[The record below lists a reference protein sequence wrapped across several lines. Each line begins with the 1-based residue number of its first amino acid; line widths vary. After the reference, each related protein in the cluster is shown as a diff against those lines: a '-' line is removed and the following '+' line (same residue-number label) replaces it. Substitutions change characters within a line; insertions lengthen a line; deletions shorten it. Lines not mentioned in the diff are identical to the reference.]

1 MDAFRVPLQRALR
14 TGWIN
19 AAIVTWTSLLL
30 PWTRKAHPAFGVAVY
45 PSQPVSRTQTP
56 GSAGADLLPG
66 DTLTGKNT
74 SQNLTAML
82 YTMALGWQNAQGSSQ
97 AKKAVGC
104 PAMVSQ
110 ALMELSRCSWPLG
123 SPAQAVPHAM
133 AAPAHG
139 RAVY

>member
-1 MDAFRVPLQRALR
+1 M
-14 TGWIN
+14 
-19 AAIVTWTSLLL
+19 LLL
-30 PWTRKAHPAFGVAVY
+30 SHGHRCSCLGQGKPIQPLELLFYSGHSLQSL
-45 PSQPVSRTQTP
+45 PSPCQPVPRTQTP
-56 GSAGADLLPG
+56 ASAGADLLPG
-66 DTLTGKNT
+66 DTLTCENT

-82 YTMALGWQNAQGSSQ
+82 CNMALGWQNAQGSSQ

-104 PAMVSQ
+104 PTHPAMVSQ
-110 ALMELSRCSWPLG
+110 VLMELPRCSWPLG